1 MLALAK
7 LTGVAPWGSNGGI
20 VRLYYKQQLREFVNT
35 FGKSTRQHA
44 IRDKSKEDTGHLP
57 NQISFCTQSRE
68 PGSEVTTTWLLG
80 GPNPAE
86 NHGPCNQ
93 QSHLQYEVLFSS
105 QEVLAVKYTRRR
117 EQPSFFLAVLLKDRL
132 VRSRTIIEQEFAED
146 TVDLLCEDNSNRSL
160 ALRSH
165 VTSFLWKWKLHDFAF
180 ETLSVGH
187 LLNKIIVIW
196 FFKPAPFA

>member
-1 MLALAK
+1 MLALEK

-20 VRLYYKQQLREFVNT
+20 IRLYDKQQLREFANT
-35 FGKSTRQHA
+35 FGKSTRHHA

-117 EQPSFFLAVLLKDRL
+117 EPLSIFLAVYTVKRPTREVTWKQKCIQMNIWRVEHTSNIIKHGINL
-132 VRSRTIIEQEFAED
+132 VESTEIID
-146 TVDLLCEDNSNRSL
+146 
-160 ALRSH
+160 
-165 VTSFLWKWKLHDFAF
+165 
-180 ETLSVGH
+180 
-187 LLNKIIVIW
+187 
-196 FFKPAPFA
+196 